1 MFLRGSVGSPQ
12 GYVFAQRKGTLWG
25 YTVSALEYI
34 NFKYSSTCLQP
45 EVTSALQLLSE
56 LPGPPQIGPPPATG
70 SGQWIGHGIPSPG
83 RPAAR
88 TPWEVNL
95 SALWGRGGGL
105 GFGRKDFRR
114 QEIGGWRSSGEH
126 RKVYITQAFAGVKR
140 RNLLHSRP
148 GTEPLPLLI
157 PATKQR
163 MIGDTASCADRGIIS
178 C

>member
-1 MFLRGSVGSPQ
+1 MGIHCVSSRTHQLQGQQHLPAARSHFCSPAALR
-12 GYVFAQRKGTLWG
+12 A
-25 YTVSALEYI
+25 
-34 NFKYSSTCLQP
+34 
-45 EVTSALQLLSE
+45 
-56 LPGPPQIGPPPATG
+56 PGPPQKGPPPATG

-140 RNLLHSRP
+140 QNLLHSRP

-157 PATKQR
+157 PATKQS